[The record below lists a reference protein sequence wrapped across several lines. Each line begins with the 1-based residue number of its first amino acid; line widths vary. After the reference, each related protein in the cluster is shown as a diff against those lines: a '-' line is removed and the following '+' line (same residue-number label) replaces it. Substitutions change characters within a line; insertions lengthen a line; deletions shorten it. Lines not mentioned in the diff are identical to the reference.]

1 MTHLHHAASG
11 SPASMFLSLIL
22 VITALLYLRGW
33 LSLRSNLAKRHSAW
47 RALSFLTGLFL
58 IWVAVASPIAVL
70 DHELLT
76 VHMLQ
81 HLLLMTLAPPLIWLG
96 APGGPMS
103 HALPRRLID
112 GPLVPLWPSRTGDTL
127 GKLSG
132 RRRLAWLA
140 ACGALIGWH
149 IPTLFALGMRSPA
162 WHLFEQLSFLVT
174 GLLFWWP
181 VVQSPARS
189 SRQDLSLI
197 LYLFFATLPCDI
209 LSGFLVFSD
218 RVVYPM
224 YFSSSH
230 LLGFS
235 ALVDQQCAA
244 ALMWTCVTIVY
255 LVAGA
260 ILTMRLLSP
269 QALPKVGVV
278 QRKLGGTGIGHR
290 VSQGL
295 EAV

>member
-103 HALPRRLID
+103 HGVPQRFVARL
-112 GPLVPLWPSRTGDTL
+112 LVPVWRSRASRTIGKVL
-127 GKLSG
+127 G
-132 RRRLAWLA
+132 RPRFAWLA
-140 ACGALIGWH
+140 ACAALIGWH
-149 IPTLFALGMRSPA
+149 LPTLFELVMRSP
-162 WHLFEQLSFLVT
+162 
-174 GLLFWWP
+174 
-181 VVQSPARS
+181 
-189 SRQDLSLI
+189 
-197 LYLFFATLPCDI
+197 
-209 LSGFLVFSD
+209 
-218 RVVYPM
+218 
-224 YFSSSH
+224 
-230 LLGFS
+230 
-235 ALVDQQCAA
+235 
-244 ALMWTCVTIVY
+244 
-255 LVAGA
+255 
-260 ILTMRLLSP
+260 
-269 QALPKVGVV
+269 
-278 QRKLGGTGIGHR
+278 
-290 VSQGL
+290 
-295 EAV
+295 